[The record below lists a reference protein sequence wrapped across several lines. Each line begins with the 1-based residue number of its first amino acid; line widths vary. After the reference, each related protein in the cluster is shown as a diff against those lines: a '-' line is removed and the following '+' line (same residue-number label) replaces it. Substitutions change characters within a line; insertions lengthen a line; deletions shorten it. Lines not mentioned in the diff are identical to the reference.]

1 MKRIGIVA
9 AVLLVVAVTIGFF
22 LKKGK
27 TEDVTYR
34 FVTVTKGDLEATVS
48 ATGKLSAVRT
58 VQVGT
63 QVSGQLAG
71 IYVDFND
78 HVKKGQVLA
87 RIDPTVLQQQV
98 RQAEAD
104 IERVKADVAQKK
116 YELDQNTPLFQQKVI
131 TESEYNTSKYNYTVA
146 LSNLKSSQAAL
157 ERAQQNL
164 NYSTIYSPID
174 GIVVERDVEPG
185 QTVAASMST
194 PQLFLLAEDLKNMQ
208 ILVNV
213 DESDI
218 GSIKEGMAVHFNVQ
232 AYPERTFEGTVQQV
246 RLQSAATDNVVN
258 YTVVVRVNND
268 DGVLLP
274 GMTATV
280 AFEVQKV
287 EDVLK
292 VPAAALRFKPTQ
304 EMLVAVGMDSA
315 SRAKRLDS
323 LKAAGVNPNA
333 MGGPS
338 ADGGAVAAPNA
349 QSPNGAPTAAAP
361 NAGAQSGAAANGQRG
376 QNAVAQNGAGNAN
389 GQRGGE
395 PGGAAQPGAGF
406 AANGRAGGGARRNGG
421 GGMLWYLDEAG
432 KLKIMRVRTGIT
444 NGQET
449 VVMGKDLKE
458 GMQIIAGVSGGT
470 EATSTANPFQGQ
482 PQGRGGPGNFGRGF

>member
-1 MKRIGIVA
+1 MAMKRIGIVA

-22 LKKGK
+22 LKRGK

-34 FVTVTKGDLEATVS
+34 FVTVTKGDLESTVS

-146 LSNLKSSQAAL
+146 QSNLKSSQAAL

-194 PQLFLLAEDLKNMQ
+194 PQLFLLAEDLSNMQ

-218 GSIKEGMAVHFNVQ
+218 GAIKEGMLVHFNVQ
-232 AYPERTFEGTVQQV
+232 AYPERTFNGTVQQV

-280 AFEVQKV
+280 AFQVQKV

-323 LKAAGVNPNA
+323 LKAAGVNPNT

-338 ADGGAVAAPNA
+338 VDGPVQATPGATPA
-349 QSPNGAPTAAAP
+349 NGAARP
-361 NAGAQSGAAANGQRG
+361 
-376 QNAVAQNGAGNAN
+376 NAVAQNGANAN
-389 GQRGGE
+389 GANTNGANRQ
-395 PGGAAQPGAGF
+395 GGAAQPGAGF
-406 AANGRAGGGARRNGG
+406 AAGGRAGGNGARRGAGG
-421 GGMLWYLDEAG
+421 VLYYLDATG

-458 GMQIIAGVSGGT
+458 GMQIIAGVTGGT
-470 EATSTANPFQGQ
+470 EATSTANPFQQ
-482 PQGRGGPGNFGRGF
+482 QQQGGGRGFRPGGF

>member
-22 LKKGK
+22 LKRGK
-27 TEDVTYR
+27 TEELTYR
-34 FVTVTKGDLEATVS
+34 FVEVTRGDLEASVS

-63 QVSGQLAG
+63 QVSGQVAG

-78 HVKKGQVLA
+78 HVKKGQIIA
-87 RIDPTVLQQQV
+87 RLDPTTLQQQV
-98 RQAEAD
+98 REAEVN
-104 IERVKADVAQKK
+104 IERVRADVQQKK

-146 LSNLKSSQAAL
+146 QANMKSAQATL
-157 ERAQQNL
+157 DRAKQNL
-164 NYSTIYSPID
+164 NYATIYAPID
-174 GIVVERDVEPG
+174 GIVVERNVEPG

-194 PQLFLLAEDLKNMQ
+194 PQIFLLAEDLKNMQ

-218 GSIKEGMAVHFNVQ
+218 GSIREGMRAHFNVQ
-232 AYPERTFEGTVQQV
+232 AYPDRTFEGTVQQV

-258 YTVVVRVNND
+258 YTVVVRVSND

-280 AFEVQKV
+280 SFEVQKV
-287 EDVLK
+287 ENVLK
-292 VPAAALRFKPTQ
+292 VPAAALRFRPT
-304 EMLVAVGMDSA
+304 ETMLAAVGLDSA

-323 LKAAGVNPNA
+323 LKAAGVTPGAENGGA
-333 MGGPS
+333 MGGPNAQQGAQPNAGS
-338 ADGGAVAAPNA
+338 PNAAPNTAAPGAAPGGAVAQN
-349 QSPNGAPTAAAP
+349 NGA
-361 NAGAQSGAAANGQRG
+361 QNGQR
-376 QNAVAQNGAGNAN
+376 AQRGNGAG
-389 GQRGGE
+389 
-395 PGGAAQPGAGF
+395 GAMQ
-406 AANGRAGGGARRNGG
+406 GGGATAGNRSRNGG
-421 GGMLWYLDEAG
+421 GGMLWMQDETG
-432 KLKIMRVRTGIT
+432 KLKIVRVRTGLT

-449 VVMGKDLKE
+449 VVMGE
-458 GMQIIAGVSGGT
+458 GVKAGMKIIAGITSGGD
-470 EATSTANPFQGQ
+470 AGAGAANPFQGQ
-482 PQGRGGPGNFGRGF
+482 QQGRGGFGRGGF